1 MEFDLIEGLPE
12 EPGRYLF
19 VLTDDS
25 VCEGYY
31 KHPDSWSTR
40 PVTLASYDC
49 EGSFYYLEA
58 NTIKG
63 WLRKK

>member
-19 VLTDDS
+19 VLRDDS

-31 KHPDSWSTR
+31 KHKNRWTQR
-40 PVTLASYDC
+40 PIALASYSID
-49 EGSFYYLEA
+49 GSYYYLEA